1 LKKAFIYIRSL
12 ALLKEIFWMHIL
24 LNALLVVL
32 WPIRLLNRVLLLIK
46 FAGIMPEIENQER
59 VTQRIMRTIGAQ
71 SKIGLWSQIT
81 AYVDTVFVRYAFSFA
96 SLVLILF
103 FVSEQSVDSQL
114 NNVIDKRIE
123 ITQASILNTR
133 AISNQ
138 LSGEKKIEWTSFF
151 AVHLLQTKRKSLIT
165 DYETN
170 VEYFLTRYPFIFCRL

>member
-1 LKKAFIYIRSL
+1 
-12 ALLKEIFWMHIL
+12 
-24 LNALLVVL
+24 
-32 WPIRLLNRVLLLIK
+32 
-46 FAGIMPEIENQER
+46 MPEIENQER
-59 VTQRIMRTIGAQ
+59 VTQRIMRTIVAQ
-71 SKIGLWSQIT
+71 SKIDLWSQIT

-138 LSGEKKIEWTSFF
+138 YL
-151 AVHLLQTKRKSLIT
+151 VKRKS
-165 DYETN
+165 N
-170 VEYFLTRYPFIFCRL
+170 RQAFSRYTYYKQNANH

>member
-1 LKKAFIYIRSL
+1 MKCNEIEKSIYLYKELSPPERNILDAHLAQCPSCRALADQVIESRSTV
-12 ALLKEIFWMHIL
+12 
-24 LNALLVVL
+24 NQV
-32 WPIRLLNRVLLLIK
+32 RR
-46 FAGIMPEIENQER
+46 IMPEIENPER

-114 NNVIDKRIE
+114 NNVIDKKIE

-133 AISNQ
+133 AISNNY
-138 LSGEKKIEWTSFF
+138 LM
-151 AVHLLQTKRKSLIT
+151 KRKS
-165 DYETN
+165 N
-170 VEYFLTRYPFIFCRL
+170 GQAFSRYTYYKQNANH